1 MLAPTPIL
9 PHLVALLLSALA
21 TTASAAAPPAPDH
34 SAIATVPSA
43 APSLDP
49 PAPEPTA
56 ARPAPPGGVH
66 LPLHRRN
73 GHLHHLSRRSRADQ
87 EDIVRSWAV
96 RERGR
101 LLGKYGQSEARLR
114 RRDGAP
120 PESPVGGVV
129 DEGARAG
136 APGRR
141 AVEES
146 EAVALERRQFGAG
159 GALSSR
165 TTASTTTTGTAF
177 RTAGFGTATS
187 GTDSGSGSGSSTSSG
202 TKTAPTRIPTQSSSV
217 GEVHL
222 VNYDADLSY
231 YAPVGIG
238 VPAQFL
244 NCILDTGSAD
254 LWVASDYCSSDDGCS
269 STIPLYNSTLSTTAL
284 DMNTSFSVKYGS
296 GSAQGEIF
304 QDYVSFAGY
313 NVSSQAFALV
323 ESVSE
328 TILGG
333 EISGLMGLGWQPLA
347 ASSVTPFW
355 QNLYQANALPFPGFG
370 VSLTRYIDVANASA
384 VEPGGSLTFGYL
396 NASLYSSEIN
406 YLDIPAGM
414 ESYWVV
420 RMDAIAVNGTNA
432 TSWAQGNGQMVAIDT
447 GTTLIGGPRDVVASV
462 YAQVEGA
469 KAATGNYN
477 GYYSYPCDNNVSI
490 ALTFGNITYNM
501 SAVDFNLGP
510 FGVDAETNRSTC
522 LGAFFNL
529 NFGSGSKISWVI
541 GAAFLKNVYSVYR
554 ASPPSVGFALP
565 PNSTSARLPSFPS
578 NSSDPA
584 HDGNLTVAPA
594 GIYGPSGGVSLRTTL
609 VPANTVTTAVQAGGS
624 VGQVP
629 SSGAS
634 ARYGAASWAV
644 LGGVA
649 TAAALHLVGAAAFG
663 PAGWA

>member
-1 MLAPTPIL
+1 MLPPTPL
-9 PHLVALLLSALA
+9 PFPHLVALLLSALA
-21 TTASAAAPPAPDH
+21 ATAS
-34 SAIATVPSA
+34 TA
-43 APSLDP
+43 APSPSPTHPSTATLRSAVP
-49 PAPEPTA
+49 SLEQPAPEATA
-56 ARPAPPGGVH
+56 ARPAPPGGIH

-114 RRDGAP
+114 RRDGAVAASQ
-120 PESPVGGVV
+120 SPVGVEARRRGV
-129 DEGARAG
+129 EGG
-136 APGRR
+136 
-141 AVEES
+141 
-146 EAVALERRQFGAG
+146 EAAALERRQFGVG

-165 TTASTTTTGTAF
+165 TTASTTTSATAF

-187 GTDSGSGSGSSTSSG
+187 GTDSGSGSSTSSG

-231 YAPVGIG
+231 YAPIGIG
-238 VPAQFL
+238 VPAQYL

-420 RMDAIAVNGTNA
+420 RMDAVAVNGTNA
-432 TSWAQGNGQMVAIDT
+432 TSWAQGDGQMVAIDT

-510 FGVDAETNRSTC
+510 FGIDAETNRSTC

-529 NFGSGSKISWVI
+529 NFGSGSKISWVV

-629 SSGAS
+629 SSGAA
-634 ARYGAASWAV
+634 ARFGRASWAV
-644 LGGVA
+644 LGVA
-649 TAAALHLVGAAAFG
+649 TAAGLHLVGAAAVG